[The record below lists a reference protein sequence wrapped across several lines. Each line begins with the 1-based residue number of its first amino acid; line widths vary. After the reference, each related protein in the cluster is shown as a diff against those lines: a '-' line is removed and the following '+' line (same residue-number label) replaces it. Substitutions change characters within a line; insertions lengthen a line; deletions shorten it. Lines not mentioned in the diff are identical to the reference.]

1 MSLSEKMNTKHHI
14 KKRLSEIKSNLA
26 NWEKWFGVRVYD
38 QHKCAATEGYDEIAI
53 LYVSSPKS
61 DLAPDWTMARIWL
74 AGSEEVRDGEAGEVG
89 EALKLSL
96 IEINYCPFCG
106 QELQLSDNV
115 T

>member
-1 MSLSEKMNTKHHI
+1 MNTKHHS
-14 KKRLSEIKSNLA
+14 KERLSEIKSNLA

-38 QHKCAATEGYDEIAI
+38 QHKCAATEEHDEIAL
-53 LYVSSPKS
+53 LYVSSLKS

-74 AGSEEVRDGEAGEVG
+74 SGSEEVRDGGASEVG
-89 EALKLSL
+89 EALSLSL

-106 QELQLSDNV
+106 QELQLSDHA